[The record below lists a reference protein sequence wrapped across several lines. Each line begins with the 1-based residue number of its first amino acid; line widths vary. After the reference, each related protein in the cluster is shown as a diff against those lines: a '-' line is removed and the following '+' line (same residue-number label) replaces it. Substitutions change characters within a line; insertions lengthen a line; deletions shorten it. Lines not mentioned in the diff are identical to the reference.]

1 MERPSDFRH
10 ARPADRATMKNSQN
24 VLGSFLRA
32 VFLLTSLMIATIII
46 GEVYLSVV
54 NIDGLAGRQSRIL
67 NTYQAKQEIQHL
79 LVAADDMLLATRHY
93 LLLADENYELKFNSA
108 VNQLRLSLD
117 HLRLL
122 TAESPSQ
129 QRRLDQIE
137 QLFPALRGNF
147 ERLGRCSGSPATTGS
162 PCFLNGGRTSGD
174 KTNWT
179 SWSASSTMNK
189 AACFSRT

>member
-1 MERPSDFRH
+1 MVRRHPYPMTMAACSGHWPNFGGATGEIFGLYGRNGPRMAGGHRQNVQFETAPAMERPSDFRH

-67 NTYQAKQEIQHL
+67 NTYQAKQEIQQL

-93 LLLADENYELKFNSA
+93 LLLADENL
-108 VNQLRLSLD
+108 
-117 HLRLL
+117 
-122 TAESPSQ
+122 
-129 QRRLDQIE
+129 
-137 QLFPALRGNF
+137 
-147 ERLGRCSGSPATTGS
+147 
-162 PCFLNGGRTSGD
+162 
-174 KTNWT
+174 
-179 SWSASSTMNK
+179 
-189 AACFSRT
+189 

>member
-1 MERPSDFRH
+1 
-10 ARPADRATMKNSQN
+10 MKNTQN

-54 NIDGLAGRQSRIL
+54 NIDGLAGRESRIL

-108 VNQLRLSLD
+108 ANQLRLSLTTSAPD
-117 HLRLL
+117 RG
-122 TAESPSQ
+122 ESVAAT
-129 QRRLDQIE
+129 RLDQIE

-147 ERLGRCSGSPATTGS
+147 DRLQVFRQSGYNGVAASGTGEDIRRQDQ
-162 PCFLNGGRTSGD
+162 L
-174 KTNWT
+174 T
-179 SWSASSTMNK
+179 SWSVSSTMNR